1 MDINTILSFLL
12 FLFAF
17 AVKADFEGG
26 ASKIISGKQL
36 YARKLNDFLEQAV
49 GINQRWKLCYR
60 ASTDGWAAVKF
71 HEGCDGKPD
80 TVTII
85 KVGDSVFGGYVDK
98 PWDTTGT
105 YASSFKAFIFSL
117 HNNEDLG
124 PFKSMV
130 KRPGKYAIFK
140 DKYFGPTFGRGYDIQ
155 VENYANRHRYS
166 YTEFGNSYTVPGGVI
181 DRRTILAGTY
191 KFSPNEVEVFYLA

>member
-1 MDINTILSFLL
+1 MSFGRGEVTESIPVVALGRFFFSVKNLVYLLRRLFPSIKIAACSLCFTVSGTSYYGLYFSFL
-12 FLFAF
+12 F
-17 AVKADFEGG
+17 
-26 ASKIISGKQL
+26 SCS
-36 YARKLNDFLEQAV
+36 
-49 GINQRWKLCYR
+49 
-60 ASTDGWAAVKF
+60 S
-71 HEGCDGKPD
+71 
-80 TVTII
+80 
-85 KVGDSVFGGYVDK
+85 
-98 PWDTTGT
+98 DTTGT

-166 YTEFGNSYTVPGGVI
+166 YTEFGNSYAVPGGVI